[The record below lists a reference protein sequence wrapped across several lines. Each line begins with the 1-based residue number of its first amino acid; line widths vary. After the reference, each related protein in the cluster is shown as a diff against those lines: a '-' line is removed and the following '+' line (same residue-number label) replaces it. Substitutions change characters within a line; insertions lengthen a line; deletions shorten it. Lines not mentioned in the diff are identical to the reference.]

1 MTLSRRA
8 HRSRWWTALG
18 AALLTVLG
26 VVTGPTGPAL
36 AADPRAGWALA
47 DPDADESDNGLRKK
61 LEDAAVAYS
70 EASAELKNSQKRQTE
85 LEKQIRTAD
94 KEYLALTAE
103 VGRVAAGRY
112 KGSQVGLVSAL
123 LGARNSSDMLQGA
136 TVAAYLIDRDDAKLR
151 QLNDLRVN
159 GQKRRDAL
167 NAEIHEQEKHFAA
180 LEKAKTKA
188 EAALAAAGGMV
199 SAGFK
204 GDVPAAQPAKRNA
217 NGGWSGESCKLTDPT
232 GTGGCITARMS
243 HTLNEAR
250 LAGFTHYTKCWR
262 TQSFGEHPKGRAC
275 DFAADPDS
283 FGGVAS
289 GSSRAYG
296 NRLAA
301 WAVKNAEALGIMYV
315 IWYKQIWELG
325 IGWHS
330 FDGDGTPSGDHYNHV
345 HISMF

>member
-188 EAALAAAGGMV
+188 EAALA
-199 SAGFK
+199 
-204 GDVPAAQPAKRNA
+204 
-217 NGGWSGESCKLTDPT
+217 
-232 GTGGCITARMS
+232 
-243 HTLNEAR
+243 
-250 LAGFTHYTKCWR
+250 
-262 TQSFGEHPKGRAC
+262 
-275 DFAADPDS
+275 
-283 FGGVAS
+283 
-289 GSSRAYG
+289 
-296 NRLAA
+296 
-301 WAVKNAEALGIMYV
+301 
-315 IWYKQIWELG
+315 
-325 IGWHS
+325 
-330 FDGDGTPSGDHYNHV
+330 
-345 HISMF
+345 